1 MGQAGCAAW
10 LHSAGAQ
17 AAAGI
22 NKELTAEWGEV
33 SLMEAAWGCR
43 GSTELGVLS
52 PQPGAV
58 VGTQDL
64 GLRAAQAVW
73 PFIFLNLGCLSCDM
87 GMVTTPT
94 SWGWR
99 AKIVAFLWAPCLLA
113 RGGNASDLEGKVGG
127 VSCLPGFLPP
137 SLRAQFLPR
146 PLSPGA
152 STWKEDLRAGQTDP
166 SSQGSHFAS
175 RKRKRGTR

>member
-1 MGQAGCAAW
+1 MLPGSTQQGPRRQ
-10 LHSAGAQ
+10 LVS
-17 AAAGI
+17 I
-22 NKELTAEWGEV
+22 KELTAGWGEV

-52 PQPGAV
+52 PQSGAV
-58 VGTQDL
+58 VRTQDL

-99 AKIVAFLWAPCLLA
+99 AKIVAFLWVPCLSA

-127 VSCLPGFLPP
+127 VSSLPGFLPP
-137 SLRAQFLPR
+137 SLRAQSLPR

-152 STWKEDLRAGQTDP
+152 STWKI
-166 SSQGSHFAS
+166 
-175 RKRKRGTR
+175 